1 MKLRIDN
8 RDLYLRGMALVI
20 AIIFWMFAQQDM
32 QVPSINEREQY
43 QKIMKNVVFTDIR
56 EGILITSPVP
66 EVFLEISGPF
76 WELNQKQDEIQVY
89 ASLENKGAGRHSIKV
104 NVKAPEG
111 INVVQYYP
119 DKIDVRLEKK
129 ETKEIK
135 IEPILLGAPPADYNF
150 RIISILPEKV
160 IVSGPQSYV
169 SQAQSATVGID
180 VSTPKPGLYKNNILI
195 QVKDKEQKT
204 IEGIHQDP
212 QLAEVQWELAQ
223 QEGKKVPV
231 EVVLNK
237 KEENLDIK
245 VNPQEVLVFGN
256 MSKVNVVLTET
267 VEIEEEDLPFN
278 KEVSLIVPTGTEIWP
293 KTVKV
298 NIEKKSL
305 VEEAR

>member
-1 MKLRIDN
+1 M
-8 RDLYLRGMALVI
+8 
-20 AIIFWMFAQQDM
+20 
-32 QVPSINEREQY
+32 
-43 QKIMKNVVFTDIR
+43 
-56 EGILITSPVP
+56 
-66 EVFLEISGPF
+66 
-76 WELNQKQDEIQVY
+76 
-89 ASLENKGAGRHSIKV
+89 
-104 NVKAPEG
+104 
-111 INVVQYYP
+111 
-119 DKIDVRLEKK
+119 
-129 ETKEIK
+129 
-135 IEPILLGAPPADYNF
+135 
-150 RIISILPEKV
+150 
-160 IVSGPQSYV
+160 
-169 SQAQSATVGID
+169 
-180 VSTPKPGLYKNNILI
+180 
-195 QVKDKEQKT
+195 
-204 IEGIHQDP
+204 
-212 QLAEVQWELAQ
+212 QWELAQ